1 MLKTLFVLFM
11 VNQAVNHDK
20 LINLKVV
27 TCTNGVLFRGF
38 CSLIH
43 LKSQTGEMEV
53 LPSHVSLLSGIVEGS
68 VMHVVDEFNSKITI
82 ELKSSG
88 FLVFNQN
95 ECLVT
100 IEDAK
105 IQTSAASSQQ
115 AKVA

>member
-1 MLKTLFVLFM
+1 M
-11 VNQAVNHDK
+11 VNQAVNHDR
-20 LINLKVV
+20 LINLKIV

-38 CSLIH
+38 CRLIH
-43 LKSQTGEMEV
+43 LTSQTGEMEV
-53 LPSHVSLLSGIVEGS
+53 LPSHVSLLSGIAEGS
-68 VMHVVDEFNSKITI
+68 LMYIVDEFNFKTTI
-82 ELKSSG
+82 QLKSSG

-105 IQTSAASSQQ
+105 VQITADSGQK